1 MGDKNITLF
10 ELHLD
15 GETQF
20 GPRSLSEKLPFGDE
34 GSLETESESKSES
47 ESELESA
54 TDDEDEAAADDGG
67 RGSALGVVVALVVLV
82 GIAVAVK
89 KFRGGDEEETV
100 EPEDEPDVIVT

>member
-20 GPRSLSEKLPFGDE
+20 GPRTLSEKLPFGE
-34 GSLETESESKSES
+34 GGLETESES
-47 ESELESA
+47 ESELESEST
-54 TDDEDEAAADDGG
+54 TDQDEDGAAADDGG

>member
-34 GSLETESESKSES
+34 GSLETESES

-54 TDDEDEAAADDGG
+54 TDQDEDGAAADDGG